1 MNNIT
6 EVKIRRTYNEGK
18 LRALVSITL
27 DNDLAIHDIKVI
39 EGPERYFI
47 AMPSRQEENGVFRD
61 VVHPIN
67 ARSRHELEDCILTE
81 YYRYKEELLRQ
92 ESAYSETQNSNKL
105 GE

>member
-1 MNNIT
+1 MDIT

-67 ARSRHELEDCILTE
+67 VKARRDLEDRILGE
-81 YYRYKEELLRQ
+81 YYRYKEELIKQ
-92 ESAYSETQNSNKL
+92 ENLYSELKNDRDEKT
-105 GE
+105 E